1 MHAVACQV
9 SSALSWSRSLLV
21 ASPGSPGVR
30 GIPAAATARREDA
43 LVLRRPT
50 LGRSGSPPHETGP
63 ARPFVPL
70 ATVTRSAPIVEGE
83 TVHAVAT
90 FATVLATV
98 SKHHVAGI
106 VGIIVGALLVIV
118 GGIRVAMRATR
129 AIAVP
134 IVGLIIVV
142 GSILVYAK
150 VY

>member
-1 MHAVACQV
+1 M
-9 SSALSWSRSLLV
+9 
-21 ASPGSPGVR
+21 
-30 GIPAAATARREDA
+30 
-43 LVLRRPT
+43 
-50 LGRSGSPPHETGP
+50 
-63 ARPFVPL
+63 
-70 ATVTRSAPIVEGE
+70 
-83 TVHAVAT
+83 HAVAT

-118 GGIRVAMRATR
+118 GGIRVAMRATC

>member
-1 MHAVACQV
+1 MGPVRQIVAV
-9 SSALSWSRSLLV
+9 
-21 ASPGSPGVR
+21 
-30 GIPAAATARREDA
+30 
-43 LVLRRPT
+43 
-50 LGRSGSPPHETGP
+50 
-63 ARPFVPL
+63 

-134 IVGLIIVV
+134 IVGLVIVV

>member
-1 MHAVACQV
+1 
-9 SSALSWSRSLLV
+9 
-21 ASPGSPGVR
+21 
-30 GIPAAATARREDA
+30 
-43 LVLRRPT
+43 
-50 LGRSGSPPHETGP
+50 
-63 ARPFVPL
+63 
-70 ATVTRSAPIVEGE
+70 
-83 TVHAVAT
+83 VHAVAA

-134 IVGLIIVV
+134 IVGLVIVV

>member
-1 MHAVACQV
+1 
-9 SSALSWSRSLLV
+9 
-21 ASPGSPGVR
+21 
-30 GIPAAATARREDA
+30 
-43 LVLRRPT
+43 
-50 LGRSGSPPHETGP
+50 
-63 ARPFVPL
+63 
-70 ATVTRSAPIVEGE
+70 
-83 TVHAVAT
+83 VHAVAT

-106 VGIIVGALLVIV
+106 VGIIVGALLVVV

-134 IVGLIIVV
+134 IVGLVIVV